1 MHAHEHLWRENT
13 YIRVKKWH
21 KYEIFMILIRLKGYC
36 CLNDLLYQIVL
47 HQRLKV
53 EERTFGICFKPEIF
67 IIFWLSLYKLV

>member
-1 MHAHEHLWRENT
+1 MITKKRKEFEQFVLQSTNIYLAGKYARARTPWRENT

-47 HQRLKV
+47 HTDL
-53 EERTFGICFKPEIF
+53 
-67 IIFWLSLYKLV
+67 